1 MGQGKHNPGEPWG
14 GARKGAGRKAELP
27 DGAVRWN
34 VWLEPKHMRFLEKV
48 AKKLGLGGRAP
59 ALRHILDYEMSERR
73 ATWDNTKKGQ

>member
-1 MGQGKHNPGEPWG
+1 
-14 GARKGAGRKAELP
+14 
-27 DGAVRWN
+27 
-34 VWLEPKHMRFLEKV
+34 MRFLEKV